1 MISEIGAGQK
11 ICLQARYEKA
21 QDADPTTT
29 ICRMPV
35 VRTATFYPKPPEV
48 TVGSATSEPSIRL
61 IFSCHDAIFLG
72 SRPTRP
78 TANGPSPSMT

>member
-29 ICRMPV
+29 ICGMPV
-35 VRTATFYPKPPEV
+35 VRTATFDPKLSVMSVPLREV
-48 TVGSATSEPSIRL
+48 Q
-61 IFSCHDAIFLG
+61 LG
-72 SRPTRP
+72 IEGKYRRCLS
-78 TANGPSPSMT
+78 GGKIHLL

>member
-29 ICRMPV
+29 ICGMPV
-35 VRTATFYPKPPEV
+35 VRTATFDPRR
-48 TVGSATSEPSIRL
+48 S
-61 IFSCHDAIFLG
+61 
-72 SRPTRP
+72 PTDGRFR
-78 TANGPSPSMT
+78 ALEFRIYMRS